1 MIAKFVGATEI
12 VVRDTIGIDSF
23 NQILSISDI
32 TSVSCIKTDEPVF
45 VSMDEI
51 QDIPATLQ
59 SLEVPRSIGK
69 LNFSIFDGCEALT
82 TLIIPESVE
91 QFCSKVSDKYESA
104 GNNRSSRYV

>member
-1 MIAKFVGATEI
+1 MLVSKCTFQTVIFDLEEPDKLVMIAKFVGATEI

-59 SLEVPRSIGK
+59 SLEIT
-69 LNFSIFDGCEALT
+69 A
-82 TLIIPESVE
+82 
-91 QFCSKVSDKYESA
+91 
-104 GNNRSSRYV
+104 